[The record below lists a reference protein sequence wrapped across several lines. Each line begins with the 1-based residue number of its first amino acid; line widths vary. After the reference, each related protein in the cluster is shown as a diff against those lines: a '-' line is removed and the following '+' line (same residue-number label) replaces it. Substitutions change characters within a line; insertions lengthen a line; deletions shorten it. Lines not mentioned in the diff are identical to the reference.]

1 MAVDKLL
8 RLPSRDYALVCAYCR
23 RYPLAVT
30 EAKEEILLSPI
41 RYDTD
46 KIQTGPGDPTAAAA
60 LRRERLLAFIDE
72 INGAA
77 RRTGGWAWAVV
88 QNVCYQQRWDSI
100 PPAKMPSGNRTEF
113 FRARRVFLWAVAG
126 ILQEKGVM

>member
-1 MAVDKLL
+1 MDKLP

-30 EAKEEILLSPI
+30 EAKEEIMLAPI

-46 KIQTGPGDPTAAAA
+46 KVQTGPGDPTAAAA
-60 LRRERLLAFIDE
+60 LRREKALSFIDE

-77 RRTGGWAWAVV
+77 RKTGGWAWAVV
-88 QNVCYQQRWDSI
+88 QNVCYQQRWDNI
-100 PPAKMPSGNRTEF
+100 PAAKMPTANRTDF
-113 FRARRVFLWAVAG
+113 FKARRAFLWAVAG
-126 ILQEKGVM
+126 LLSDKGVL

>member
-1 MAVDKLL
+1 MDKLP

-30 EAKEEILLSPI
+30 EAKEEIMLAPI

-60 LRRERLLAFIDE
+60 LRRERSLEFIAE
-72 INGAA
+72 INAAA
-77 RRTGGWAWAVV
+77 RKTGGWAWAVV
-88 QNVCYQQRWDSI
+88 QNVCYQKRWDSI
-100 PPAKMPSGNRTEF
+100 PAANMPSGNRGEF
-113 FRARRVFLWAVAG
+113 FRARRVFLWAVAD
-126 ILQEKGVM
+126 ILSAKGVM

>member
-1 MAVDKLL
+1 MDKLP

-30 EAKEEILLSPI
+30 EAKEEIMLAPI

-46 KIQTGPGDPTAAAA
+46 KVQTGPGDPTAAAA
-60 LRRERLLAFIDE
+60 LRREKALAFIDE

-77 RRTGGWAWAVV
+77 RKTGGWAWAVV
-88 QNVCYQQRWDSI
+88 QNVCYQQRWDNL
-100 PPAKMPSGNRTEF
+100 PQAKMPNADRNDF
-113 FRARRVFLWAVAG
+113 YRARRAFLWAVAG
-126 ILQEKGVM
+126 RLSEKGVL